1 MLKEI
6 TAWLTEHQ
14 QLVQQTGNVSLIV
27 FVITIAA
34 LPVVVMKLPED
45 YFVREKREPARRTR
59 KRPFVWA
66 VTSLGKNLL
75 GLLLILVGTVMLVLP
90 GQGIVTI
97 LIGLAITNFPGKYA
111 LERRIAS
118 QPAVGAALN
127 KLRKLTGTR
136 PLLMPIS
143 RACDESARTP

>member
-14 QLVQQTGNVSLIV
+14 HLIQQIGNVSLIV
-27 FVITIAA
+27 LVITVVA
-34 LPVVVMKLPED
+34 LPVVVMKLPVD

-66 VTSLGKNLL
+66 VISLGKNLL
-75 GLLLILVGTVMLVLP
+75 GLLVILVGTVMLVLP

-127 KLRKLTGTR
+127 KLRKLTGRR
-136 PLLMPIS
+136 PLLIDDPKS
-143 RACDESARTP
+143 TET

>member
-14 QLVQQTGNVSLIV
+14 HLIQQIGNVSLIV
-27 FVITIAA
+27 LVITVVA
-34 LPVVVMKLPED
+34 LPVAVMKLPVD

-59 KRPFVWA
+59 KHPFVWA
-66 VTSLGKNLL
+66 AISLGKNLL
-75 GLLLILVGTVMLVLP
+75 GLLVILVGTVMLVLP

-127 KLRKLTGTR
+127 KLRKLTGRR
-136 PLLMPIS
+136 PLLIDDPKSTAI
-143 RACDESARTP
+143 